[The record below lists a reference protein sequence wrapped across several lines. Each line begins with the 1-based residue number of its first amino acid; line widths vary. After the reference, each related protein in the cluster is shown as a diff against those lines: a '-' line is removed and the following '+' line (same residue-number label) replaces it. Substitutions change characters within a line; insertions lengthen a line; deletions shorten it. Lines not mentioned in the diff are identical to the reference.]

1 MNEFGR
7 YRHIRE
13 GIGPT
18 RLGAGE
24 KAAGSFVNVLVKGQ
38 RQDNA

>member
-13 GIGPT
+13 DIGHT

-24 KAAGSFVNVLVKGQ
+24 KAASFVNVPVKGQ